1 MILATLNNPRE
12 KFWGSILALD
22 PAGLSMAGLELSSVD
37 DCTNMVIS
45 GEEFAPATLFF
56 PMHRVERIELD
67 APQGDIPSLSQRF
80 LARTG
85 QEATSVFS
93 RTPAS
98 AIVGTSGATDSRLAV
113 VTESARNW
121 PWRTS
126 GRLDD
131 VKLIMAST
139 RPGMRS
145 A

>member
-1 MILATLNNPRE
+1 VTIRDPGSKNKVSLSKSGNSQVFPAALPIGFHPGAMILATLNNPRE

-98 AIVGTSGATDSRLAV
+98 AIGGDADS
-113 VTESARNW
+113 
-121 PWRTS
+121 
-126 GRLDD
+126 
-131 VKLIMAST
+131 
-139 RPGMRS
+139 
-145 A
+145 